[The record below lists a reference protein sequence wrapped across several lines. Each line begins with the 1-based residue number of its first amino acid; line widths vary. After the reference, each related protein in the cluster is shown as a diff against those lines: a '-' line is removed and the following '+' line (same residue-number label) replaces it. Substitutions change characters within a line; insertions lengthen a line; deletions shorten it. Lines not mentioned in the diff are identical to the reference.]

1 MRVLMVST
9 EYPPMPGG
17 VGRYTA
23 NLTRALR
30 KLGFDVQIACNEA
43 GNGQY
48 AGLSPKNTKNSEVL
62 LEIVQDA
69 KPDVVHIQ
77 FEPGLYGLILDPKNP
92 RKSGTYIDSFYRKCK
107 TPIVTTFHTAY
118 KFEQWLGQATIIKKT
133 GRTGRFGI
141 PARAAM
147 RTWKYFL
154 NYRAFNELNKDKFRR
169 SQAGICFSKFLT
181 ERIGGGYVI
190 YHGAEPAVPEPPNKE
205 YARESFSLPLD
216 KRIALAV
223 GFMTITKGW
232 DILEKMRPP
241 EEWIIVVNSSK
252 SHYNVENLDIK
263 FDGNHIIDLN
273 RGHLSEDE
281 LSLLFYSAD
290 AVLLPYKVTAASG
303 VMFDALAHGLP
314 FISTRLDFFKEFAEA
329 GLGVMAKRT
338 SEDFSKG
345 LAILDKNYDRYRNA
359 ARSFSPKLKWD
370 FVARQ
375 HAAIY
380 RSVVDAGT
388 KLGE

>member
-1 MRVLMVST
+1 MVST

-23 NLTRALR
+23 NLTKALR
-30 KLGFDVQIACNEA
+30 KLGIDVQVACNEK
-43 GNGQY
+43 GDGQY
-48 AGLSPKNTKNSEVL
+48 FGLSPKNTGNSEVL
-62 LEIVQDA
+62 LKLVQDI

-77 FEPGLYGLILDPKNP
+77 FEPGLYGLILDPKDP
-92 RKSGTYIDSFYRKCK
+92 RKSGTYIDSFYMECK

-118 KFEQWLGQATIIKKT
+118 KFEQWIGQATIIKKT

-154 NYRAFNELNKDKFRR
+154 NYRAFNELNRDKFRR
-169 SQAGICFSKFLT
+169 SKAGICFSKFLT
-181 ERIGGGYVI
+181 GRVGGGHVI
-190 YHGAEPAVPEPPNKE
+190 YHGADPATLEPIDKKH
-205 YARESFSLPLD
+205 ARANFSLPLD

-223 GFMTITKGW
+223 GFMTVTKGW
-232 DILEKMRPP
+232 DILEKMNLP
-241 EEWIIVVNSSK
+241 EGWIIVINSSK

-263 FDGNHIIDLN
+263 FGGNHIIDLH

-281 LSLLFYSAD
+281 LTLLFYSAD

-314 FISTRLDFFKEFAEA
+314 FVSTKLDFFKEFAEA
-329 GLGVMAKRT
+329 GLGVMANRT

-345 LAILDKNYDRYRNA
+345 LATLDRNYERYRDA
-359 ARSFSPKLKWD
+359 ARAFSPKLRWD
-370 FVARQ
+370 FVATQ

-380 RSVVDAGT
+380 RSVVAGA
-388 KLGE
+388 GPEDE